1 VKVRTRHAGADAV
14 GPAFPDRAAVFREQL
29 DLVGRTLRRQGV
41 SRADVDDLAQ
51 EVLVVVWRRWADYDP
66 ARPLRHWVA
75 GIARRVGRSHLR
87 RPRREEPRSEVDVED
102 GRLGGEEQLHLAR
115 LRARLMAALASL
127 PERHRTAIMLHD
139 LQGLRAQRMAE
150 VMGVP
155 IMTAY
160 TRLRRARRG
169 LAERLAALA

>member
-1 VKVRTRHAGADAV
+1 VKVRTRHAGAGAI
-14 GPAFPDRAAVFREQL
+14 GPAFPDRAAGFREQL
-29 DLVGRTLRRQGV
+29 ELVGRTLRRQGV
-41 SRADVDDLAQ
+41 PRADVDDLAQ

-66 ARPLRHWVA
+66 ARPLGRWVA

-87 RPRREEPRSEVDVED
+87 RPRREVPRSEVDLED
-102 GRLGGEEQLHLAR
+102 GRLGGEDQLHSAR
-115 LRARLMAALASL
+115 LRAQLMTALASM
-127 PERHRTAIMLHD
+127 PERHRTAIVLH
-139 LQGLRAQRMAE
+139 LQGLRAQRMAD

-155 IMTAY
+155 LMTAY